1 MINELKIRLTAL
13 GMDEEMATKAIE
25 TVAEFAKDKLPSQAH
40 SMLDDVLAGKKPDL
54 SQIGGLLGGLKG
66 LFGGR

>member
-1 MINELKIRLTAL
+1 MINELKTRLTAL

-25 TVAEFAKDKLPSQAH
+25 TVAEFAKGKLPTQAH